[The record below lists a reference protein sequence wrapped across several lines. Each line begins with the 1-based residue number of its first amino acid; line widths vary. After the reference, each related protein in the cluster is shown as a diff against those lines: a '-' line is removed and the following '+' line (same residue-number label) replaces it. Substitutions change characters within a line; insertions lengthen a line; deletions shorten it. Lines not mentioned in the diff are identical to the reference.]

1 MKKVKI
7 FLFFTLV
14 NIAFCINLFAQKT
27 CTSNPATISSNI
39 NFGSIAW
46 TASGG
51 ATVAE
56 CNNMADGLIT
66 FTGNV
71 LVDIA
76 NNTTIT
82 ISNNVNITGNF
93 PITGG
98 NGSVLSITG
107 NSTLHITGNLG
118 NSNNN
123 NVTYNVVAVGDK
135 IIVDGTLFGKNNT
148 AFSGSGSISGGT
160 LDVKNGSTCGSPCP
174 VTGGFSNCT
183 SSNSFCT
190 SFNVP
195 IDLLFFNA
203 TKGLNNVF
211 LSWATA
217 SELNFDY
224 FDIEKSTDG
233 SNFSSISKVRGNGT
247 TTDRHDYTFNDE
259 KPLIGKNYYR
269 LKSVD
274 FDGYAEYF
282 NVVMV
287 DFDGQKGFSVYPNP
301 IQSGNEIKI
310 ELNFVPQY
318 PLEVVLYDL
327 SGRQILR
334 RMLIGSSAILPVQ
347 LTSGM
352 YMVRFNSPEYKSAG
366 KFLVRD

>member
-1 MKKVKI
+1 MKKVHVS
-7 FLFFTLV
+7 LFFTL
-14 NIAFCINLFAQKT
+14 IGLCTNLFAQKT
-27 CTSNPATISSNI
+27 CTSNPTTISSNI
-39 NFGSIAW
+39 NFGSITW

-71 LVDIA
+71 IVDVA

-98 NGSVLSITG
+98 PGSVLSVTG
-107 NSTLHITGNLG
+107 NKTLNVTGNLG
-118 NSNNN
+118 NNNN
-123 NVTYNVVAVGDK
+123 NGVTYNVQAAGDA
-135 IIVDGTLFGKNNT
+135 IIVGGTLFGKNNT

-174 VTGGFSNCT
+174 VTGGFSNCI
-183 SSNSFCT
+183 SSNAFCT

-195 IDLLFFNA
+195 IDLLFFKA
-203 TKGLNNVF
+203 SRGLNNVF
-211 LSWATA
+211 LSWATT

-233 SNFSSISKVRGNGT
+233 ANFISIAVVKGNGT
-247 TTDRHDYTFNDE
+247 TTDRHDYSFNDE

-274 FDGYAEYF
+274 FDGYSEYF
-282 NVVMV
+282 DIAMV
-287 DFDGQKGFSVYPNP
+287 EFDSKKGFIVYPNP
-301 IQSGNEIKI
+301 VQSGNEIKI

-318 PLEVVLYDL
+318 PVEVALYDL

-334 RMLIGSSAILPVQ
+334 RMLIGSSANLPVQ

-352 YMVRFNSPEYKSAG
+352 YMVRFNSPEYKSVS
-366 KFLVRD
+366 KFLVHD